1 MDEYENNF
9 NCWIYTPKH
18 MDILNKMPFKARKAI
33 SERLEKWAS
42 QALTPEER
50 AQYEEEWKIY
60 NDYFNTL
67 DFAEQKGFQKG
78 RQEAFQ
84 QGYHETLIEIARK
97 FKEMGLTT
105 EMIIQGTGLSKEDI
119 EKL

>member
-1 MDEYENNF
+1 
-9 NCWIYTPKH
+9 
-18 MDILNKMPFKARKAI
+18 MDILNKMPYKDRKTI

-67 DFAEQKGFQKG
+67 DFAEKTGII
-78 RQEAFQ
+78 A
-84 QGYHETLIEIARK
+84 TARK
-97 FKEMGLTT
+97 LKKMGMTNDF
-105 EMIIQGTGLSKEDI
+105 IIEATGLSKEEIDN
-119 EKL
+119 L

>member
-9 NCWIYTPKH
+9 KCWIYTPKH
-18 MDILNKMPFKARKAI
+18 MDILNKMPYKDRKTI

-67 DFAEQKGFQKG
+67 DFAEKTGII
-78 RQEAFQ
+78 A
-84 QGYHETLIEIARK
+84 TARK
-97 FKEMGLTT
+97 LKKMGMTNDF
-105 EMIIQGTGLSKEDI
+105 IIEATGLSKEEIDN
-119 EKL
+119 L

>member
-9 NCWIYTPKH
+9 KCWIYTPKH
-18 MDILNKMPFKARKAI
+18 MDILNKMPFKDRKAI

-67 DFAEQKGFQKG
+67 DFAEQKG
-78 RQEAFQ
+78 RQEV
-84 QGYHETLIEIARK
+84 LIEIARNL
-97 FKEMGLTT
+97 KEMGMTNDF
-105 EMIIQGTGLSKEDI
+105 IIEATGLSKEEI

>member
-1 MDEYENNF
+1 MLDL
-9 NCWIYTPKH
+9 
-18 MDILNKMPFKARKAI
+18 LNKMPFKDRKAI

-67 DFAEQKGFQKG
+67 DFAEKTGII
-78 RQEAFQ
+78 A
-84 QGYHETLIEIARK
+84 TARK
-97 FKEMGLTT
+97 LKKMGMTNDF
-105 EMIIQGTGLSKEDI
+105 IIEATGLSKEEIDN
-119 EKL
+119 L